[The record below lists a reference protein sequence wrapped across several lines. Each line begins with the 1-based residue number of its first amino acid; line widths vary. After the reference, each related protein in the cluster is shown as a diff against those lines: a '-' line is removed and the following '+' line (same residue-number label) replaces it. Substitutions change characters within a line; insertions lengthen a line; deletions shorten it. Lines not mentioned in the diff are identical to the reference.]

1 MMDYMIAAYTISG
14 VTLLG
19 YVFLFGVRRAKLLK
33 EIEFLKQL
41 D

>member
-1 MMDYMIAAYTISG
+1 MNYVIAAYTISSL
-14 VTLLG
+14 TLIG
-19 YVFLFGVRRAKLLK
+19 YVFLHGVRRAKLMK